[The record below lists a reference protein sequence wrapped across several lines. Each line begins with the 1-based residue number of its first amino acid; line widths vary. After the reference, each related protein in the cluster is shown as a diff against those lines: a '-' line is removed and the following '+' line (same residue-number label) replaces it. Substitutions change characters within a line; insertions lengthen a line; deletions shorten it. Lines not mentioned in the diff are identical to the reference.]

1 MLICIKNSLQPQ
13 FLEGLHILQEELGYT
28 LSKDGLC
35 IEVTQR
41 PGNLVVSLEN
51 KQGIIQF
58 EQPVHLYRAMGLF
71 LEHAKLE
78 DAFYIEETPHFQT
91 SGTMVDNSRNAVM
104 SVDSVKR
111 LIRIMA
117 TMGLNQLMLYTED
130 TYEISSRPYFG
141 YLRGRYSFEE
151 LKECDDYA
159 AIFGIEMVACIQ
171 TLGHLRQALQW
182 QHTDDYKDTDDI
194 LLIGSEETYQFID
207 EMIQAAT
214 APLRSKRIHIGMDEA
229 HTLGLGN
236 YIKKNGYRPRF
247 ELMNEHL
254 HRVLQITAKYRLQPM
269 IWSDMYFRLGSEVG
283 DYYDTTSVV
292 PEHVISEMPKNVQ
305 YVYWD
310 YYHSDPEFYRD
321 YVRKHQQFGSSPI
334 FAGGA
339 WTWNGIIP
347 NHGKSFRTTDAALS
361 VCKEEGVSEVIAT
374 IWGDNGNEGNVFSG
388 LPTLLLYAEHAYSKE
403 LDEQKLKRRF
413 NTCTGG
419 EWDQFI
425 QAKYIDELPETE
437 ADNLIEANPSRYLL
451 WQDLLLG
458 LFDKHVDGRNLPK
471 HYEAMAD
478 QMRANANNN
487 PNWSMLFNV
496 YEKLCTVLSSKCDI
510 GIRIKNSYDLQDR
523 NELYRIA
530 SEELTQLRANVK
542 ELHEAHRAQWM
553 ATYKIFGWEIIDLR
567 YGGLLARIESAKQRL
582 IAYLSGEIPNLEELD
597 IAKLSF
603 DGGPSWNDNQLGF
616 VNLYHRMIST
626 STTLL

>member
-1 MLICIKNSLQPQ
+1 MLIHIKNSLEPQ
-13 FLEGLHILQEELGYT
+13 LLEGLHILQEELGYT
-28 LSKDGLC
+28 LSKDGVC

-41 PGNLVVSLEN
+41 PGNLVVSLEDR
-51 KQGIIQF
+51 QGIIQF
-58 EQPVHLYRAMGLF
+58 EQPVHLYRALGLF
-71 LEHAKLE
+71 LEHARVE
-78 DAFYIEETPHFQT
+78 DGFNVEETPQFRT
-91 SGTMVDNSRNAVM
+91 SGAMVDSSRNAVL
-104 SVDSVKR
+104 SIDSIKR

-130 TYEISSRPYFG
+130 TYEIPTRPYFG
-141 YLRGRYSFEE
+141 YLRGRYTYDEI
-151 LKECDDYA
+151 KACDDYA

-182 QHTDDYKDTDDI
+182 QHTDEYKDTEDI

-254 HRVLQITAKYRLQPM
+254 HRVLQITAKYDLNPM
-269 IWSDMYFRLGSEVG
+269 IWSDMYFRLGSVEG
-283 DYYDTTSVV
+283 DYYDTNSVV
-292 PEHVISEMPKNVQ
+292 PDHVIADMPKEMQ

-310 YYHSDPEFYRD
+310 YYHSDPAFYKD
-321 YVRKHQQFGSSPI
+321 YIQKHQKFGSSPI

-347 NHGKSFRTTDAALS
+347 NHGKAFRTTNAALA
-361 VCKEEGVSEVIAT
+361 VCKEEGVTEVIAT
-374 IWGDNGNEGNVFSG
+374 MWGDNGNEGNIFSG
-388 LPTLLLYAEHAYSKE
+388 LPALQLYAEHAYAKE
-403 LDEQKLKRRF
+403 LDEQKLKQRF
-413 NTCTGG
+413 RTCTGG
-419 EWDQFI
+419 EWDHFI
-425 QAKYIDELPETE
+425 EAKYIDELPGTP

-458 LFDKHVDGRNLPK
+458 LFDKHVEGRNLPK
-471 HYEAMAD
+471 HYAD
-478 QMRANANNN
+478 MVAHMQAYAKNN
-487 PNWSMLFNV
+487 PKWSMLFLV
-496 YEKLCTVLSSKCDI
+496 YEKLCAVLSIKSDI
-510 GIRIKNSYDLQDR
+510 GIRIKNGYELQDR
-523 NELYRIA
+523 KELYRIA
-530 SEELTQLRANVK
+530 NVELAQLMTSVK
-542 ELHEAHRAQWM
+542 ELHEAHRAQWT

-567 YGGLLARIESAKQRL
+567 YGGLLARIVSAQQRL
-582 IAYLSGEIPNLEELD
+582 LAYVSEEISNMEELETD
-597 IAKLSF
+597 KLSF
-603 DGGPSWNDNQLGF
+603 DGGASWVDDQLGF
-616 VNLYHRMIST
+616 CNLYHRMIST